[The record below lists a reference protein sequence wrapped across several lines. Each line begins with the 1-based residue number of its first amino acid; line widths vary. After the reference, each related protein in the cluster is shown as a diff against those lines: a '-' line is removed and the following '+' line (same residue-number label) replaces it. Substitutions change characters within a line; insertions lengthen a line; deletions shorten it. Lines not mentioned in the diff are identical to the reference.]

1 MGSVWETPLRKN
13 FKRKFLYRYVSH
25 AWCMRG
31 GFVRNVYVGV
41 VMTLMI

>member
-1 MGSVWETPLRKN
+1 MGSVWETPLR
-13 FKRKFLYRYVSH
+13 KRKFLYRYVSH